1 MIEMRG
7 LRSDCLR
14 AEKKTLRRQARVVT
28 SALGLACFFGACAT
42 GGSALLSE
50 AAPVNSPETGWETS
64 LRADKALVGKIWEVS
79 TRRFISAEA
88 LLENLKSREYVLL
101 GEKHDN
107 PDHHSLQREIL
118 TALSAEAGLGA
129 VSFEMMATDIAPR
142 LETLGTRKFASSELL
157 AEYIE
162 WDSQGWDWAFYGPLV
177 SLAYERNLPIYAG
190 NISRAQMSALYASDS
205 PVAVGAVGELARAQ
219 LRADID
225 SSHCGLLPESQFDA
239 MVRVQ
244 QGRDES
250 LARSLVG
257 ANNAEGK
264 AAVLIAGNYHIRQ
277 DLGVPN
283 YLLRAQPSLQREAI
297 ASVAFLE
304 VAEGGTQPEH
314 YLEDSI
320 ELPAYDYL
328 WFTPALANKDY
339 CAGMRGEE

>member
-1 MIEMRG
+1 MLEMHG
-7 LRSDCLR
+7 LCSDCLR
-14 AEKKTLRRQARVVT
+14 VEKKILRRQARAVT
-28 SALGLACFFGACAT
+28 SALGLAFFLGACAT
-42 GGSALLSE
+42 GDSELLNESAS
-50 AAPVNSPETGWETS
+50 VNSPEQGWQTS

-79 TRRFISAEA
+79 TRQFISAEV
-88 LLENLKSREYVLL
+88 LLEKLKLREYVLL

-118 TALSAEAGLGA
+118 TALSEEAALGA

-142 LETLGTRKFASSELL
+142 LETLGTRKFASSDRL

-162 WDSQGWDWAFYGPLV
+162 WDSQGWDWGFYGPLV
-177 SLAYERNLPIYAG
+177 SLAYERNIPIYAG
-190 NISRAQMSALYASDS
+190 NISRTQMSALYASDS
-205 PVAVGAVGELARAQ
+205 PVAEGAVGEIARAQ

-257 ANNAEGK
+257 VKNAEGK
-264 AAVLIAGNYHIRQ
+264 ASVLIAGNYHIRQ

-283 YLLRAQPSLQREAI
+283 YLLRAQRSLQRDAI

-304 VAEGGTQPEH
+304 VAEEGTQPGH
-314 YLEDSI
+314 YLEDSV

-328 WFTPALANKDY
+328 WFTPALAKKDY

>member
-1 MIEMRG
+1 MLEMRG

-14 AEKKTLRRQARVVT
+14 AEKKTLRRQARVVI
-28 SALGLACFFGACAT
+28 SALGLACFLGACASND
-42 GGSALLSE
+42 SAALAD
-50 AAPVNSPETGWETS
+50 AAPINAPERGWQTL
-64 LRADKALVGKIWEVS
+64 LRPDEALVGKIWEVS
-79 TRRFISAEA
+79 TGRFISAEA
-88 LLENLKSREYVLL
+88 LLENLKSRQYVLL

-107 PDHHSLQREIL
+107 PDHHLLQREIL
-118 TALSAEAGLGA
+118 TALREEAVLGA
-129 VSFEMMATDIAPR
+129 VSFEMMATDISPR
-142 LETLGTRKFASSELL
+142 LETLGTRRFESSDLL

-162 WDSQGWDWAFYGPLV
+162 WDKQGWDWGFYGPLV
-177 SLAYERNLPIYAG
+177 SLAYERNVPIYAG
-190 NISRAQMSALYASDS
+190 NISRAKMSSLYASYS
-205 PVAVGAVGELARAQ
+205 PVAEGAIGELARAQ

-225 SSHCGLLPESQFDA
+225 ASHCGLLPESQFDA

-250 LARSLVG
+250 LARSLVD
-257 ANNAEGK
+257 AKNADGK

-283 YLLRAQPSLQREAI
+283 YLLRAQPALQREAI

-304 VAEGGTQPEH
+304 VAEGGTQPAH
-314 YLEDSI
+314 YLEDSV

>member
-1 MIEMRG
+1 MLEMRG
-7 LRSDCLR
+7 LRSDFSR
-14 AEKKTLRRQARVVT
+14 TEGKTLQRQVRAVT
-28 SALGLACFFGACAT
+28 SALGVAFFLGACAT
-42 GGSALLSE
+42 GGSALFSE
-50 AAPVNSPETGWETS
+50 AVPVNSPEQGWKTS

-118 TALSAEAGLGA
+118 TALSEEAGLGA

-142 LETLGTRKFASSELL
+142 LETLGTRKFASSDRL

-162 WDSQGWDWAFYGPLV
+162 WDSRGWDWGFYGPLV
-177 SLAYERNLPIYAG
+177 SLAYERYIPIYAG
-190 NISRAQMSALYASDS
+190 NLSRAQMSALYASDS
-205 PVAVGAVGELARAQ
+205 PFTEGAVGEIARARI
-219 LRADID
+219 RADID
-225 SSHCGLLPESQFDA
+225 ASHCGLLPESQFDA

-244 QGRDES
+244 HGRDES

-257 ANNAEGK
+257 AKNAEGK
-264 AAVLIAGNYHIRQ
+264 TAVLIAGNYHIRQ

-283 YLLRAQPSLQREAI
+283 YLLRAQPSLQRDAI

-304 VAEGGTQPEH
+304 VAVEGTQPGH
-314 YLEDSI
+314 YLEDSV